1 MDDPPQRGPA
11 PSARSLDSVVAN
23 PVLALAVADSK
34 RKPLLPQEPY
44 AFVPDMQDFLGKL
57 VDSVNLSLSH
67 SFGVGFWK
75 SEGASTWKAIRE
87 EVVVS
92 LECALDDPT
101 GLNVFQAC
109 SDLLL
114 PLPGFCRFLALSPQ
128 R

>member
-1 MDDPPQRGPA
+1 
-11 PSARSLDSVVAN
+11 
-23 PVLALAVADSK
+23 
-34 RKPLLPQEPY
+34 
-44 AFVPDMQDFLGKL
+44 MQDFLGKL

-75 SEGASTWKAIRE
+75 SEGASTWKDIRE

-109 SDLLL
+109 SD
-114 PLPGFCRFLALSPQ
+114 PVGPCQVFVVSPPAAASKPKSNPADAAAKVASEAIKRGQ
-128 R
+128 TSKVL